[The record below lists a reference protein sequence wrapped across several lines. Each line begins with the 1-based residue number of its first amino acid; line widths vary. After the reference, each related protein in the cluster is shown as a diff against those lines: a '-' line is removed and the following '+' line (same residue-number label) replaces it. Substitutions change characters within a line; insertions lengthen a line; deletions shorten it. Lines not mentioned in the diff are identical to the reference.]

1 MPLGYWVAFLIFLT
15 SALLVDLLATRS
27 RPEMTTREAAAWS
40 ALWVTLGLGF
50 AGFVGWHSGGTAAAE
65 YVAAYLIELS
75 LSVDNLFV
83 FALLFSYFDV
93 PDRYRRG
100 VLFWGIFGAILTRLA
115 FILVGAALLHAF
127 HPTLYVFGA
136 FLLYTSWKMM
146 RADGT
151 KIAPDRNPVLRFVRS
166 VLPITDSYRG
176 AKFVVHE
183 GGRWVATPLLVVLV
197 LVETTDIVFAVDSVP
212 AVFAVTRDRFIAFS
226 SNALAVL
233 GLRALYFLVM
243 GAMRRL
249 RYLDRG
255 LAVVLGFV
263 GIKMLISDLYDIP
276 IWISLGTVV
285 GILALSVLASLVL
298 HRADSAL
305 EAAQQPEEPPSTP
318 PHAAASH
325 GSELKDETATSGE
338 RARDTARIPRS

>member
-1 MPLGYWVAFLIFLT
+1 MPLRYWLGFLVFLA
-15 SALLVDLLATRS
+15 SALLVDLLVTRR
-27 RPEMTTREAAAWS
+27 RPAEMTTREAGAWS
-40 ALWVTLGLGF
+40 ALWVALGLGF
-50 AGFVGWHSGGTAAAE
+50 SGFVGWHSGGTAAAE

-115 FILVGAALLHAF
+115 FIMVGAALLQAF
-127 HPTLYVFGA
+127 HPTLYVFGG
-136 FLLYTSWKMM
+136 FLLFTSWKML

-151 KIAPDRNPVLRFVRS
+151 KIAPERNPVLRLVRS
-166 VLPITDSYRG
+166 ILPITDSYRG
-176 AKFVVHE
+176 AAFVVRE
-183 GGRWVATPLLVVLV
+183 GKRWIATPLLVVLV

-276 IWISLGTVV
+276 IWISLGTVIA
-285 GILALSVLASLVL
+285 ILAFAVLASVL
-298 HRADSAL
+298 LRAPDSSL
-305 EAAQQPEEPPSTP
+305 EADDP
-318 PHAAASH
+318 
-325 GSELKDETATSGE
+325 LKDGTATSGE
-338 RARDTARIPRS
+338 